1 MKREICG
8 EKISNVIAEAS
19 VAPNTI
25 IRSITVTIEEKVAL
39 ENRVKNIWREADY
52 AMDRID
58 DIAKE
63 IIREDAPA
71 PAAAA
76 CTYKK

>member
-1 MKREICG
+1 
-8 EKISNVIAEAS
+8 
-19 VAPNTI
+19 
-25 IRSITVTIEEKVAL
+25 VTIEEKVAL